1 MEKSLTLRQ
10 SFVIFSILASLWLLK
25 HPYNGIWHDGVI
37 YTFMAM
43 KDLSPDT
50 FAGDLFIKFGSQ
62 DNYTI
67 FPQVYAVLIK
77 FFGIYK
83 SALMLT
89 VVGQLL
95 WIFAAVSLF
104 RTFLKGKELCVALA
118 ILFFMRA
125 YYGGFNCFQ
134 YAEPFVSPRIFSEAL
149 CILGV
154 ACILKGR
161 YIISA
166 VLFIIS
172 FLIHPL
178 MTLGTGFI
186 VYVYLLLTYPRVLF
200 SAPILVAA
208 IFFLGIFKTEP
219 FAGIF
224 RVIPPEW
231 HQIISV
237 RSSFMFLTQWPLN
250 SWAEVFFSISITA
263 AACMFS
269 KGVMRRLF
277 FCVIIGACCGM
288 LVNIIGGELLR
299 LELIMQIQAWRALWF
314 LQFIST
320 LGAAV
325 LIIKFLKLE
334 ENRLLL
340 CSFFVLTWYSLT
352 LGVISFGITLIF
364 FYLCVRTS
372 RDDLPSVKILRPF
385 TFLIIVFIIII
396 NITIP
401 HIINMVRIFIKNDF
415 HITLS
420 SQLTEYA
427 LFNLFLPL
435 VLLPVIFFFYYHWG
449 KKPSLKIVFLS
460 FAVLIFSLAIWDRQT
475 SWSKMLESN
484 QDDTAFFRNI
494 LPKNAAILW
503 DASSEIPWFGARRP
517 SYISAHQGSG
527 VVFYQKTAIEYARRV
542 KIILPLMDENPLQ
555 SKEIGR
561 KLGWGLDKT
570 KFKSNYSRVCRQAE
584 ELDYI
589 VTTVNVPG
597 RSIAHWRSAV
607 PIVETHILEDGTFE
621 EISEQ
626 DFYLYDC
633 GEFKV
638 KAATDQ
644 GN

>member
-1 MEKSLTLRQ
+1 MERPLSLKQ
-10 SFVIFSILASLWLLK
+10 SAVVVSILASLWLLK

-37 YTFMAM
+37 YTFMAL
-43 KDLSPDT
+43 KDLYPDV
-50 FAGDLFIKFGSQ
+50 FASDLFIKFGSQ
-62 DNYTI
+62 GSYTI
-67 FPQVYAVLIK
+67 FPQIYAILIK
-77 FFGIYK
+77 SFGIYK
-83 SALMLT
+83 SALVLT
-89 VVGQLL
+89 VFSQLL

-104 RTFLKGKELCVALA
+104 RTFVKEKELCISLA

-154 ACILKGR
+154 ASIIKGR
-161 YIISA
+161 HITSA
-166 VLFIIS
+166 VLFFIS

-178 MTLGTGFI
+178 MTLGAGFI

-250 SWAEVFFSISITA
+250 SWAELFFSISITA
-263 AACMFS
+263 AACLFS

-277 FCVIIGACCGM
+277 FCAIIGACCGM

-299 LELIMQIQAWRALWF
+299 LELIMQIQAWRSLWF
-314 LQFIST
+314 LQFISA
-320 LGAAV
+320 LGATV
-325 LIIKFLKLE
+325 LIINFLKLG

-340 CSFFVLTWYSLT
+340 CSFFVLTWYTLS

-364 FYLCVRTS
+364 LYLCVQAS
-372 RDDLPSVKILRPF
+372 RDDLPPVKILRPVA
-385 TFLIIVFIIII
+385 FLIIVIVIII
-396 NITIP
+396 NIILP
-401 HIINMVRIFIKNDF
+401 DVINMIRIFIKNDF

-427 LFNLFLPL
+427 LLNLFLPL

-449 KKPSLKIVFLS
+449 KSPSLKIAFLS
-460 FAVLIFSLAIWDRQT
+460 FAVLIFSLAVWDHQ
-475 SWSKMLESN
+475 SPWSKMLERN
-484 QDDTAFFRNI
+484 QDNAAFFRDI
-494 LPKNAAILW
+494 LPQNATILW
-503 DASSEIPWFGARRP
+503 DASTELAWFGARRP

-527 VVFYQKTAIEYARRV
+527 VVFYQKTAIEYARRINV
-542 KIILPLMDENPLQ
+542 ILPLMDENPLQ

-561 KLGWGLDKT
+561 KLGWGLDKA
-570 KFKSNYSRVCRQAE
+570 KFKSNYSRVCRNTE

-589 VTTVNVPG
+589 VSTVDIPG
-597 RSIAHWRSAV
+597 RTIAHWRSPFPV
-607 PIVETHILEDGTFE
+607 VKTRILDDGTFE
-621 EISEQ
+621 ESKEQ
-626 DFYLYDC
+626 AFYLYDC
-633 GEFKV
+633 GRYK
-638 KAATDQ
+638 KK
-644 GN
+644 